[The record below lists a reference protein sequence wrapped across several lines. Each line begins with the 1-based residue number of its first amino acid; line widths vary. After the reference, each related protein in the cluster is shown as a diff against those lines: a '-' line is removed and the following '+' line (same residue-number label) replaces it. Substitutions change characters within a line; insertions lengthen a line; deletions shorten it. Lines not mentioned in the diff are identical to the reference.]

1 MLLAVQIVGIITM
14 CILASVSILSFIT
27 LKQIINQIKYKN
39 YLLEKL
45 NLHIYNLSTNLKLK
59 EDVQD
64 IVSKNNDLNL

>member
-59 EDVQD
+59 EDIQD
-64 IVSKNNDLNL
+64 VVSKNNDLNL